1 MTRSWYRVA
10 AALIIG
16 VLLQP
21 GADAWAQDAAAFYRG
36 KVVRLIVGYA
46 PGGGYDSYAR
56 LVAPYLESRLGATV
70 IVENQPG
77 GGGFNALANLMR
89 EPGDGSRILL
99 LNGEAALLSTLVN
112 DGSRRFDLRN
122 LAYLGRVSYENRVL
136 VARAGTPYARFDGF
150 LKSGKPVFFG
160 AGGRIDSMGDPASL
174 LCDALAIA
182 CKLVTGFQGA
192 PDTALALERGEVD
205 ALVTSESQTAHLITR
220 GTLAAVAILSPNRAP
235 LLPQVSPVFELA
247 KLSPERAKWLLF
259 RARISDFGRT
269 LVVPNDTPADRIAVL
284 EQAAAA
290 VLSDPRVQD
299 EGARTDRPIAYAS
312 HAETRRI
319 LDSIVSGLSDADRA
333 TIRRLLLSAY

>member
-1 MTRSWYRVA
+1 MSWRKRSASMPPFCAARSRAGMRSAIRAAMPISAAHAARWCGSTRHRSCSARSIRPCRTPRAGRCTTRGSRSWTFPAAPLPGCTRRASSAARMAICICRAAISPNASSPAGLPAARLPGKCPGPERNAEGGGCHCRSRLTTHDEASMTRSWYRVA

-77 GGGFNALANLMR
+77 GGGFNALANLVR

-174 LCDALAIA
+174 LCDAL
-182 CKLVTGFQGA
+182 
-192 PDTALALERGEVD
+192 
-205 ALVTSESQTAHLITR
+205 
-220 GTLAAVAILSPNRAP
+220 
-235 LLPQVSPVFELA
+235 
-247 KLSPERAKWLLF
+247 
-259 RARISDFGRT
+259 
-269 LVVPNDTPADRIAVL
+269 
-284 EQAAAA
+284 
-290 VLSDPRVQD
+290 
-299 EGARTDRPIAYAS
+299 
-312 HAETRRI
+312 
-319 LDSIVSGLSDADRA
+319 
-333 TIRRLLLSAY
+333 